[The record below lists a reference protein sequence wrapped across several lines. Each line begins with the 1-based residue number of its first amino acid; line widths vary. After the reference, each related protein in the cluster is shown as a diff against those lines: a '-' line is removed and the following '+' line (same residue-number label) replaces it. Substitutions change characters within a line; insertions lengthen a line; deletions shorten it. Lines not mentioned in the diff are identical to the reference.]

1 MLKHS
6 VRSSAI
12 ATAIH
17 IPLIPKIAGSIRI
30 AAIWKISVL
39 RNEMVAEISPLLSA
53 VKKAE
58 P

>member
-1 MLKHS
+1 MKHS

-30 AAIWKISVL
+30 AAIWKINVL